1 MKVYRAA
8 VGLNYP
14 DAEGLALI
22 KKAGGVSRLTADDR
36 ASITE
41 IRVEAGAVC
50 DGLPKS
56 AQKWLQKDGYITAE
70 DGAAA
75 GAE

>member
-14 DAEGLALI
+14 DAKGLALI
-22 KKAGGVSRLTADDR
+22 KKVGGVSKLTADDR

-56 AQKWLQKDGYITAE
+56 AQKWLLKDGYIAE
-70 DGAAA
+70 SSAAD
-75 GAE
+75 AE